1 MTVMTMGIDL
11 YGVLQVDPRAEPTV
25 IQAAYHAL
33 ARRVHPDRSH
43 TDDTAPA
50 MALLNRAYGVLR
62 DPEQRKAYDRT
73 RTTPVA
79 VPVQD
84 TIVPE
89 WRTASPQPESRVMP
103 PSSAGQANGSMLG
116 FGRYEGWTLQQ
127 VGRQDP
133 DYLEWLRRHSSGV
146 GYRREIDTI
155 LAAKQAAA
163 TPPPVTKARRGR
175 W

>member
-1 MTVMTMGIDL
+1 
-11 YGVLQVDPRAEPTV
+11 
-25 IQAAYHAL
+25 
-33 ARRVHPDRSH
+33 
-43 TDDTAPA
+43 
-50 MALLNRAYGVLR
+50 
-62 DPEQRKAYDRT
+62 
-73 RTTPVA
+73 
-79 VPVQD
+79 
-84 TIVPE
+84 
-89 WRTASPQPESRVMP
+89 
-103 PSSAGQANGSMLG
+103 MLG

-163 TPPPVTKARRGR
+163 TPPPVTKARRSR